1 MPART
6 GAQYI
11 QGLKERNLEVW
22 IDGQKV
28 TDVTTFPG
36 FRNGIR
42 TMAALYDLQ
51 HAPIVGEEMTYVSP
65 TTGDPVGLSFLT
77 PREKGDLE
85 RRSGMVRHWAEASA
99 GMMGRTPDYVNVSL
113 MAMSEAEGFFAEG
126 RPEFAHNMR
135 RYFEH
140 IRENDLVL
148 THSLDNFQRNRSPL
162 PEHRALFEER
172 MLHVRKETDAGIIVR
187 GCRRLATLGPI
198 SDEVAVYPIA
208 PQQPTQHP
216 ERHALAFSIPNDTP
230 GLKFVCR
237 ESFDYGRSHFDH
249 PLGSRFEEMDA
260 TVLFHDVLIP
270 WERVFL
276 YGDVGLCDRLTR
288 DTSFLAHGDHQA
300 VMRQIVKS
308 EFLLGLASLMT
319 QTLGNDDQ
327 PHVQERLG
335 EMAMYLEVMKG
346 GLRAAEAD
354 AEVDQW
360 GVLTPPYVKVAS
372 VRTLYAR
379 IFNPRMI
386 EIIQL
391 LGSSSL
397 MALPVQADFES
408 ALRPA
413 LDKYMATDTADAVER
428 ARLFHLAWDVSC
440 SAFGARQMHYER
452 HFAGNPVGSA
462 QVVNGIYDKE
472 PAKEFVREF
481 LGWTG

>member
-22 IDGQKV
+22 IDGQRI

-36 FRNGIR
+36 FRRGIG
-42 TMAALYDLQ
+42 TMAALYDMQ
-51 HAPIVGEEMTYVSP
+51 HDPETSEEMTYVSP
-65 TTGDPVGLSFLT
+65 TSGDRVGLSYLT
-77 PREKGDLE
+77 PKEQGDLE
-85 RRSGMVRHWAEASA
+85 RRSCMVRHWAMGSA

-113 MAMSEAEGFFAEG
+113 MAMAAAEGYFAQG
-126 RPEFAHNMR
+126 RPELARNMR
-135 RYFEH
+135 NYFEH

-172 MLHVRKETDAGIIVR
+172 MLHVRKETDAGLIVR

-208 PQQPTQHP
+208 PQQRTEHP
-216 ERHALAFSIPNDTP
+216 ERHALAFAIPNDTP

-260 TVLFHDVLIP
+260 TVFFHDVLIP

-276 YGDVGLCDRLTR
+276 YGDVDQCDRLTR

-335 EMAMYLEVMKG
+335 ELIMYLEVMKG
-346 GLRAAEAD
+346 GLRAAEVEAK
-354 AEVDQW
+354 VDQW
-360 GVLTPPYVKVAS
+360 GVLTPSYDKLAS

-379 IFNPRMI
+379 IFNPRMV
-386 EIIQL
+386 EVIQL

-397 MALPVQADFES
+397 MALPSQADFGS

-413 LDKYMATDTADAVER
+413 LDRYMATDTAKAIDR

-452 HFAGNPVGSA
+452 HFAGNPVGGA
-462 QVVNGIYDKE
+462 QVVNASYNKE

-481 LGWTG
+481 MGWD